1 MNTFK
6 IIAMP
11 TEAASR
17 VRSAMHDDFGN
28 ALSPLISDGSGPCRH
43 CLRYADSGERLLLF
57 SYKPFAKPGPYQEV
71 GPVFVHADGCERF
84 ASEGGFPADF
94 NQRPL
99 VLRPYDAADN
109 VQDSQVFAEAGGA
122 ERAARALLE
131 NPDVAYV
138 HARSRTRGC
147 YMFRI
152 ERAGERAT

>member
-1 MNTFK
+1 MNTLK

-11 TEAASR
+11 TEAANR
-17 VRSAMHDDFGN
+17 VRSEMHDDFGN
-28 ALSPLISDGSGPCRH
+28 ALSPLVSDGSGPCRH
-43 CLRYADSGERLLLF
+43 CLRYADRGDRLLLF
-57 SYKPFAKPGPYQEV
+57 SYKPFAHPGPYQEV

-84 ASEGGFPADF
+84 AGDGEFPADF
-94 NQRPL
+94 TQRPL

-122 ERAARALLE
+122 ERAAQALLE

-152 ERAGERAT
+152 ERAGEQSN